1 MHKIVTGTIASAA
14 GVALLLGG
22 AGSFALWNASA
33 SSAAAAVSSG
43 TLTLTANRDG
53 AWTDLTN
60 GRSNPI
66 DPASVLMVPGNTYRF
81 TQTLVV
87 GATGDDLSATLTY
100 APQSIT
106 GDADLLAA
114 TQKTLDVSSSTA
126 ALTKTADPTVFT
138 VTPSAAT
145 STVLVTFTITLPQSA
160 TTGQGGTV
168 DVGALAFTLTQTPI
182 GSTGS

>member
-33 SSAAAAVSSG
+33 SSAATAVSSG
-43 TLTLTANRDG
+43 TLTLTANDDG
-53 AWTDLTN
+53 AWTDITN
-60 GRSNPI
+60 GRSTPI
-66 DPASVLMVPGNTYRF
+66 DPAAVLMVPGNTYRF

-87 GATGDDLSATLTY
+87 GATGQDLSAQLTY

-106 GDADLLAA
+106 GDAGLLAA
-114 TQKTLDVSSSTA
+114 TRKTLEVSSSTA
-126 ALTKTADPTVFT
+126 SVQQTDDETVFT
-138 VTPSAAT
+138 VEPSATT
-145 STVLVTFTITLPQSA
+145 STVLVTFTISLPETA
-160 TTGQGGTV
+160 TTGQDGTV
-168 DVGALAFTLTQTPI
+168 DVGALAFTLTQTAI

>member
-33 SSAAAAVSSG
+33 SSAATAVSSG
-43 TLTLTANRDG
+43 TLTLTANDDG
-53 AWTDLTN
+53 AWTDITN
-60 GRSNPI
+60 GRSDAI

-87 GATGDDLSATLTY
+87 GATGKDLTAKLTY

-106 GDADLLAA
+106 GDADLIAA

-126 ALTKTADPTVFT
+126 SVAETPESTVFT
-138 VTPSAAT
+138 VTPSAST
-145 STVLVTFTITLPQSA
+145 STVRVTFTIALPESA
-160 TTGQGGTV
+160 TTGQDGTV
-168 DVGALAFTLTQTPI
+168 DVGALAFTLTQTAI